1 VHPRAA
7 RAAAEIARALL
18 PGPYTLIL
26 PNPAGRYRWLAG
38 ATPDKIG
45 VRVAELP
52 GQGAAALE
60 RVGAV
65 VATSANLPGEP
76 DPKRL
81 DDVPTEIRSQVAAEL
96 DAGEVP
102 GVPSTVVD
110 VTGPEPVVVRE
121 GAVPAREAIERI
133 GAVLA

>member
-1 VHPRAA
+1 
-7 RAAAEIARALL
+7 
-18 PGPYTLIL
+18 
-26 PNPAGRYRWLAG
+26 
-38 ATPDKIG
+38 
-45 VRVAELP
+45 
-52 GQGAAALE
+52 
-60 RVGAV
+60 VGAV

-110 VTGPEPVVVRE
+110 VTGPDPVVVRE